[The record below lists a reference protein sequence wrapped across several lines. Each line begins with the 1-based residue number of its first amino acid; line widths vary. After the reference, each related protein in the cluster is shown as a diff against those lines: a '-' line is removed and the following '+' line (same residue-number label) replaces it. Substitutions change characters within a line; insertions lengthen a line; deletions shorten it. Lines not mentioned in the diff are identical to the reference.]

1 MIDYTNAGLGHT
13 ISKEEVSWIT
23 LVLAF
28 GFVVYLTELF
38 IYIYLFLYL
47 YHHNSDTF
55 VLRVEE
61 KKSRNRNNAQ
71 TLVGQFYLFVTDL
84 SYILL
89 LFLFTAP
96 KVSSHSKDIVAFLKQ
111 MEFGISSLVQCL
123 LVPVQ
128 RRKIIKWFQSK
139 IMHQHN
145 E

>member
-13 ISKEEVSWIT
+13 IPKEEISWIT

-28 GFVVYLTELF
+28 GFVIYLTELF

-55 VLRVEE
+55 VLKIEE
-61 KKSRNRNNAQ
+61 KKSRNKNNAQ

-89 LFLFTAP
+89 LFLFSAP
-96 KVSSHSKDIVAFLKQ
+96 KQISHSKDIVAFLKQ
-111 MEFGISSLVQCL
+111 MEFGISFLVQCL
-123 LVPVQ
+123 LIPVQ
-128 RRKIIKWFQSK
+128 RRKILKCFQSK
-139 IMHQHN
+139 TKRQHN